1 MSKRYM
7 AKFLVISIILVMLIP
22 IWGCSKSDS
31 VTAPSGSTITI
42 NPSDLTVTDSSETV
56 RTWTAYF
63 TITVTDNNG
72 NPMNDTDVSI
82 FFPWAVPQGTVVQ
95 LYDGNTPKN
104 SPFTA
109 KTDENGVY
117 NLRFDYMSGGGLDY
131 FGNLEVRTGSS
142 FTSIEVTVGQ

>member
-1 MSKRYM
+1 MSMRYM
-7 AKFLVISIILVMLIP
+7 GKFLVISIILVMLIP
-22 IWGCSKSDS
+22 MGGCGKSDS
-31 VTAPSGSTITI
+31 VTAPSGSIITI
-42 NPSDLTVTDSSETV
+42 NPTDLTITDSSETV

-63 TITVTDNNG
+63 TITVTDDSG

-82 FFPWAVPQGTVVQ
+82 FFPWAVPQGAVVQ
-95 LYDGNTPKN
+95 LYDGTTPKN

-131 FGNLEVRTGSS
+131 FGDLEVRSGSS
-142 FTSIEVTVGQ
+142 FTSTAVTIGQ